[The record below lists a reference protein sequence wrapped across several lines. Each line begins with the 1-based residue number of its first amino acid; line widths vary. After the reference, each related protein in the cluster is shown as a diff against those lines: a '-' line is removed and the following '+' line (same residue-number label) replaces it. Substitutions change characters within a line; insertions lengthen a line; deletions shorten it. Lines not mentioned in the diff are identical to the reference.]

1 MDISELAR
9 YFLSPT
15 VVDIFEIVSISDD
28 PANWRM
34 DIYLDEKKI
43 LPEEL
48 NTINSISYGFTDI
61 VTIQDFPIRGK
72 GVYLHIRR
80 RKWQNIIT
88 KEIVT
93 HQYDLTY
100 KGTDLTEVFVAF
112 LKATN

>member
-34 DIYLDEKKI
+34 DIYLDEKSI
-43 LPEEL
+43 LPL
-48 NTINSISYGFTDI
+48 DGCQYHSKGFTPAT
-61 VTIQDFPIRGK
+61 TIQDFPIRGK

-80 RKWQNIIT
+80 RKWLNKATNQIIT
-88 KEIVT
+88 RKINLT
-93 HQYDLTY
+93 HN
-100 KGTDLTEVFVAF
+100 GTDLTKEFVAF

>member
-72 GVYLHIRR
+72 GVYLHIRH
-80 RKWQNIIT
+80 RKWLNKATNQIIT
-88 KEIVT
+88 RKINLT
-93 HQYDLTY
+93 HN
-100 KGTDLTEVFVAF
+100 GTDLTKEFVAF